1 MEKRIDLVIE
11 SDVKTPKDF
20 CKTHP
25 EKYTYI
31 GRYIGNVTHIIS
43 GELIEAQ
50 GSYYMFV
57 EENGQFILDKIY
69 KPGQNKLLSDC
80 SIIMDVWAEGKE
92 KPEFWLGFTKDELEE
107 AKEVLK
113 QACFKFV
120 IWVVGK
126 EVKKE
131 EFLKL

>member
-20 CKTHP
+20 CKKHP
-25 EKYTYI
+25 EYTYI

-57 EENGQFILDKIY
+57 EEKGFRLDKIY

-80 SIIMDVWAEGKE
+80 SIIMDAWAEGKE
-92 KPEFWLGFTKDELEE
+92 KPEFRLAFTKDELEE

-120 IWVVGK
+120 IWVDGK